1 MKMNGAQLNAAH
13 LSIKWEEMKI
23 RETRLMEMN
32 EAELNASRFKQAE
45 TEANFI
51 RGFSDTG
58 RAILMNKMQQINF
71 ITDTTKFLE
80 T

>member
-13 LSIKWEEMKI
+13 LSIKWEEMQI
-23 RETRLMEMN
+23 RETRLMAMN

-45 TEANFI
+45 TEANCI
-51 RGFSDTG
+51 RGLSDTG